1 MSEVEI
7 NGGSDPPREGKPN
20 PKRGDGMG
28 WQGWPLARAVI
39 LFTSFGF
46 LLIFVQVTLFHY
58 RQNFRH
64 WSQWVPVITL
74 PILALNALMLS
85 FWNLAWIRSFFIIL
99 CIADSLGGLSGFY
112 YHLRGVG
119 QRVDGYRLQNFL
131 VGPPVILPL
140 LITALSS
147 LGLLAVYWGGIV

>member
-1 MSEVEI
+1 
-7 NGGSDPPREGKPN
+7 
-20 PKRGDGMG
+20 MG
-28 WQGWPLARAVI
+28 WQGWPLARMVI
-39 LFTSFGF
+39 LFSALGF
-46 LLIFVQVTLFHY
+46 LLVFVQVTLFHY

-74 PILALNALMLS
+74 PILALSAFMLS
-85 FWNLAWIRSFFIIL
+85 LWNLPWTRTLFIIL
-99 CIADSLGGLSGFY
+99 CTADALGGLSGFY

-140 LITALSS
+140 LITALSA